1 MAKVDVRCP
10 FCQQTPPVKKHGL
23 GSTVIRT
30 TKIGHFAKH
39 YFLIQSSLG

>member
-23 GSTVIRT
+23 GST
-30 TKIGHFAKH
+30 G
-39 YFLIQSSLG
+39 